1 MFIQVTTLPARI
13 SLVKALLYLLALLL
27 LPSGLQAQDPHIQR
41 LAQELQS
48 PEVAIRRQ
56 AALSLGRVGFP
67 QSATML
73 RRALPREEEVS
84 IRLEIVKALR
94 NIVFLR
100 YPGYPEAL
108 AALGDAADDDIEAE
122 EQVRLR
128 ASQAL
133 WEAAKKDLLDPVPF
147 LERNLADRSQRLRL
161 AAVQMLRKLGTPSTV
176 DPLGRAALDK
186 TQSATI
192 RLQAIEALGAV
203 SLSDP
208 GPAGREVSQANIR
221 ATNHLGVPQLEP
233 PGSLERRHQR
243 QINYLAA
250 VVRDPENSPALML
263 RAIKSMGQVKH
274 KSSIPVL
281 RQIIETHPNPTIR
294 KQATRVLSHVLA
306 RQYE

>member
-1 MFIQVTTLPARI
+1 M
-13 SLVKALLYLLALLL
+13 KALQYILILLL
-27 LPSGLQAQDPHIQR
+27 LSSGLQAQDPQIQR

-48 PEVAIRRQ
+48 PEVDIRRQ
-56 AALSLGRVGFP
+56 AAISLGRVGFP
-67 QSATML
+67 QSATLMH
-73 RRALPREEEVS
+73 RALPREEDVS
-84 IRLEIVKALR
+84 IRLEIIKALR

-100 YPGYPEAL
+100 FPGYPEAL
-108 AALGDAADDDIEAE
+108 TALGDAADDDIESE

-147 LERNLADRSQRLRL
+147 LERNLTDRSQRLRL
-161 AAVQMLRKLGTPSTV
+161 AAVQMLRKTGTPTTV

-186 TQSATI
+186 KQSATI
-192 RLQAIEALGAV
+192 RLKAIEALGAV

-208 GPAGREVSQANIR
+208 GPAGRDISQANIL
-221 ATNHLGVPQLEP
+221 ATNRLGIPQLEST
-233 PGSLERRHQR
+233 GSLEQRHKR
-243 QINYLAA
+243 QIGYLAA
-250 VVRDPENSPALML
+250 VVRDSENSPALML
-263 RAIKSMGQVKH
+263 RAVKSMGQVKD

-281 RQIIETHPNPTIR
+281 RQIIETHSNPTIR